1 MTTDESA
8 LVPDDLFAGLK
19 DDREDALQYLSIF
32 IDEAQTTLDELI
44 EALLALETGG
54 GRKQVEQLFV
64 AAHRMKGSAASI
76 GLNRIAKLSHLMEDL
91 LQTLLDKGCT
101 PTPEIT
107 DALLSCADGLRQSV
121 NSLRSGELQND
132 HFPELAQEL
141 LAASASFQASEPGAG
156 TAEAVPEPVN
166 EEAPACEDEPSPPS
180 APTAVGITDELRRQI
195 AATILDEHRE
205 DVLVGQIVFEPD
217 FPLAGLK
224 AQLLC
229 SKLANIGEIH
239 YLNPSLA
246 AMETIEDIASVEFAI
261 ATDKSGDA
269 VRSLLMIAG
278 VADAKVEP
286 LRPHRTQ
293 PQAQSPSPSQS
304 QAPVAA
310 AEARA
315 AEVRA
320 AEVRATEP
328 AIKPAETLRVDIDRL
343 DQLMNLAGQLAIG
356 KARMMQISDRLKK
369 AIAET
374 DLVCA
379 RDGVGDLF
387 EAIHLLDRVSD
398 GIQQGVMNMRMLPI
412 GPLFSRF
419 HRVIRD
425 ITRANGKDISLEIS
439 GEGTEL
445 DKRMIDELGDPMIHI
460 VRNCADHGIESP
472 EAREAAGKPRQGTI
486 SLCAF
491 HRGSSIVIRVS
502 DDGRGMDTARI
513 LAKAVERG
521 LVTPADAERMT
532 PREIYQLVFVPGLST
547 AEKVT
552 EVSGRG
558 VGMDIVRSK
567 IEELNGSIEID
578 SELGRGTT
586 LTVKLP
592 LTLAILPSLM
602 VEIDGDVFAIPLESV
617 IEIVSVGQSDIHSV
631 QGRPMASVRDRVVP
645 ILVLNRVFT
654 WRQAARR
661 LLSDSSSAT
670 TLVVIG
676 EGQQQLGLSVHN
688 VLGEEDVVIKSMADN
703 YRNVVG
709 IAGASILGDGRVSLI
724 LDPHALI
731 EMSSRSGIA
740 AALTVEKPQ

>member
-1 MTTDESA
+1 MTTSEHA
-8 LVPDDLFAGLK
+8 LGPDGLFAGLK

-91 LQTLLDKGCT
+91 MQTLLDEGCV
-101 PTPEIT
+101 PTPQIT

-121 NSLRSGELQND
+121 NALRSGELQND
-132 HFPELAQEL
+132 HFPELAQAL
-141 LAASASFQASEPGAG
+141 LAARGTSDTGGSPGQAPLQADVSQSEEPSKKD
-156 TAEAVPEPVN
+156 EAVD
-166 EEAPACEDEPSPPS
+166 APAAAVTED
-180 APTAVGITDELRRQI
+180 LRRHI
-195 AATILDEHRE
+195 AATILEEQRD
-205 DVLVGQIVFEPD
+205 DVLIGQIVFEPN

-229 SKLANIGEIH
+229 SKLANLGEIR

-246 AMETIEDIASVEFAI
+246 ALETLEDIATIEFGV
-261 ATDKSGDA
+261 ATDKEPEI
-269 VRSLLMIAG
+269 VRGLLMVAG
-278 VADAKVEP
+278 VQSVRVEP
-286 LRPHRTQ
+286 L
-293 PQAQSPSPSQS
+293 QS
-304 QAPVAA
+304 QALQRQTAA
-310 AEARA
+310 PTEAPTEARG
-315 AEVRA
+315 AE
-320 AEVRATEP
+320 P
-328 AIKPAETLRVDIDRL
+328 SIKPAETLRVDIERL

-356 KARMMQISDRLKK
+356 KARMTQISDRLKK
-369 AIAET
+369 AVSER
-374 DLVCA
+374 DYVCA

-425 ITRANGKDISLEIS
+425 LTRANGKDIRLEIS
-439 GEGTEL
+439 GESTEL

-472 EAREAAGKPRQGTI
+472 EARRAAGKPRHGTI

-491 HRGSSIVIRVS
+491 HRGSNIVIQVS
-502 DDGRGMDTARI
+502 DDGRGLNTSRI

-521 LVTPADAERMT
+521 LVSAADAERLT
-532 PREIYQLVFVPGLST
+532 PREIYQLIFVPGLST

-567 IEELNGSIEID
+567 IEELNGSIEIN

-586 LTVKLP
+586 LTIKLP

-602 VEIDGDVFAIPLESV
+602 VEIDGDVFAVPLESV
-617 IEIVSVGQSDIHSV
+617 LEIVSVGRNDIHTV

-654 WRQAARR
+654 WRQTAKR
-661 LLSDSSSAT
+661 LFAESPSAT

-688 VLGEEDVVIKSMADN
+688 VLGEEEIVIKSMADN

-740 AALTVEKPQ
+740 AAITAEKPQ

>member
-1 MTTDESA
+1 MTNDQQT

-54 GRKQVEQLFV
+54 GRKEVEQLFV

-91 LQTLLDKGCT
+91 LQTLIDKGCV
-101 PTPEIT
+101 PTPQIT

-121 NSLRSGELQND
+121 NALRSGELQND
-132 HFPELAQEL
+132 RFPALAQEL
-141 LAASASFQASEPGAG
+141 LAARVTLNNADALSH
-156 TAEAVPEPVN
+156 VP
-166 EEAPACEDEPSPPS
+166 AQTSPPS
-180 APTAVGITDELRRQI
+180 PEEPKRKNEPVVAPTLGITEDLRRRI
-195 AATILDEHRE
+195 AATILEEQRD
-205 DVLVGQIVFEPD
+205 DILIGQVVFQPNLPLVS
-217 FPLAGLK
+217 LK

-229 SKLANIGEIH
+229 SKLANVGEIRH
-239 YLNPSLA
+239 LNPSLEA
-246 AMETIEDIASVEFAI
+246 SETLEEIDAIEFSI
-261 ATDKSGDA
+261 ATDKRA
-269 VRSLLMIAG
+269 ETVQSLLMVAG
-278 VADAKVEP
+278 VQGVVVEP
-286 LRPHRTQ
+286 LRLRRS
-293 PQAQSPSPSQS
+293 QSPAASPT
-304 QAPVAA
+304 
-310 AEARA
+310 
-315 AEVRA
+315 EVQT
-320 AEVRATEP
+320 VEP
-328 AIKPAETLRVDIDRL
+328 GVKPAETLRVDIERL

-356 KARMMQISDRLKK
+356 KARITQVSDKLKK
-369 AIAET
+369 AVAEK
-374 DLVCA
+374 DYLVA
-379 RDGVGDLF
+379 RDGVGDLY
-387 EAIHLLDRVSD
+387 ETIHMLDRVSD

-425 ITRANGKDISLEIS
+425 LTRANGKEIRLDIS
-439 GEGTEL
+439 GEATEL
-445 DKRMIDELGDPMIHI
+445 DKRMIDELGDPLIHI

-472 EAREAAGKPRQGTI
+472 EARHSAGKPRYGTI

-491 HRGSSIVIRVS
+491 HRGSNIFIQVS
-502 DDGRGMDTARI
+502 DDGRGLDTARI

-521 LVTPADAERMT
+521 LVSPADAERLT
-532 PREIYQLVFVPGLST
+532 PREIYQLIFVPGLST

-567 IEELNGSIEID
+567 IEDLNGSIEID
-578 SELGRGTT
+578 SEVGRGTT
-586 LTVKLP
+586 LTIKLP

-602 VEIDGDVFAIPLESV
+602 VEIDGDVFAVPLESV
-617 IEIVSVGQSDIHSV
+617 LEIVCVGHNDIHMV
-631 QGRPMASVRDRVVP
+631 QGRPIASVRDRVVP

-654 WRQAARR
+654 WRQATKR
-661 LLSDSSSAT
+661 LLAENPSAT

-676 EGQQQLGLSVHN
+676 EGQQQLGLSVHH

-731 EMSSRSGIA
+731 DMSSRSGIA
-740 AALTVEKPQ
+740 AAKTMEKSQ

>member
-1 MTTDESA
+1 MTTNQSA

-19 DDREDALQYLSIF
+19 DDREDAQQYLSIF

-76 GLNRIAKLSHLMEDL
+76 GLNRIAKLSHFMEDL

-101 PTPEIT
+101 PTAEIT

-132 HFPELAQEL
+132 QFAELAREL
-141 LAASASFQASEPGAG
+141 LAASATFQAAQPCPQPGTETTAVAREPAHEDGRTCGDEPPCPDAPAVAA
-156 TAEAVPEPVN
+156 TAE
-166 EEAPACEDEPSPPS
+166 
-180 APTAVGITDELRRQI
+180 ITDELRREI
-195 AATILDEHRE
+195 AATILEEQRD
-205 DVLVGQIVFEPD
+205 DVLIGQILFEPD
-217 FPLAGLK
+217 LPLAGLK

-229 SKLANIGEIH
+229 SKLANVGEIR
-239 YLNPSLA
+239 YVNPSLA
-246 AMETIEDIASVEFAI
+246 AMETVEDIASVEFAV
-261 ATDKSGDA
+261 ATDKGVDV

-278 VADAKVEP
+278 VSSAKVEP
-286 LRPHRTQ
+286 LQ
-293 PQAQSPSPSQS
+293 PRRAQSQS
-304 QAPVAA
+304 QMPVVAA
-310 AEARA
+310 ADGV
-315 AEVRA
+315 AEVR
-320 AEVRATEP
+320 VSEP

-356 KARMMQISDRLKK
+356 KARMTQIGDRLKK
-369 AIAET
+369 AVAEK
-374 DLVCA
+374 DVVCA

-387 EAIHLLDRVSD
+387 EAIHLLERVSD

-425 ITRANGKDISLEIS
+425 ITRANGKDIRLEIS
-439 GEGTEL
+439 GEATEL

-486 SLCAF
+486 ALCAF
-491 HRGSSIVIRVS
+491 HRGSNIVIRVS
-502 DDGRGMDTARI
+502 DDGRGLDTARI

-532 PREIYQLVFVPGLST
+532 PREIYQLIFVPGLST
-547 AEKVT
+547 ADKVT

-578 SELGRGTT
+578 SGIGRGTT
-586 LTVKLP
+586 LTIKLP

-645 ILVLNRVFT
+645 VLVLNRVFT
-654 WRQAARR
+654 WRQAARK
-661 LLSDSSSAT
+661 LLADNAGAT

-676 EGQQQLGLSVHN
+676 EGQQQLGLSVHH

-740 AALTVEKPQ
+740 AALSVEKPQ

>member
-1 MTTDESA
+1 MTTAEQLHVSDEM
-8 LVPDDLFAGLK
+8 FAGLK

-32 IDEAQTTLDELI
+32 IDEAHTTLDELI

-54 GRKQVEQLFV
+54 GKKQVEQLFI

-91 LQTLLDKGCT
+91 LQTLVDKGCV
-101 PTPEIT
+101 PTPQIT
-107 DALLSCADGLRQSV
+107 DALLSCTDGLRQAV
-121 NSLRSGELQND
+121 NALRSGEPQTD
-132 HFPELAQEL
+132 RFAELAQEL
-141 LAASASFQASEPGAG
+141 LAARATFDGADALQQTPAPTGSEPSDEQKNQD
-156 TAEAVPEPVN
+156 TATV
-166 EEAPACEDEPSPPS
+166 
-180 APTAVGITDELRRQI
+180 APTTGITDDLRQQI
-195 AATILDEHRE
+195 AATILEEQRE
-205 DVLVGQIVFEPD
+205 DVLIGQIVFETHL
-217 FPLAGLK
+217 PLVSLK

-229 SKLANIGEIH
+229 SKLANLGEIRH
-239 YLNPSLA
+239 LNPSMA
-246 AMETIEDIASVEFAI
+246 AIESLDEIATIEFGV
-261 ATDKSGDA
+261 ATDKSMEA
-269 VRSLLMIAG
+269 VRGLLLVAG
-278 VADAKVEP
+278 VRSVTIEP
-286 LRPHRTQ
+286 LRVQRSESQ
-293 PQAQSPSPSQS
+293 SQSPAESQS
-304 QAPVAA
+304 QAPVLGDAKIA
-310 AEARA
+310 
-315 AEVRA
+315 
-320 AEVRATEP
+320 EP
-328 AIKPAETLRVDIDRL
+328 AIKPAETLRVDIERL

-356 KARMMQISDRLKK
+356 KARMTQISDQLKK
-369 AIAET
+369 SVAEK
-374 DLVCA
+374 DYICA

-387 EAIHLLDRVSD
+387 EAIHLLERVSD

-425 ITRANGKDISLEIS
+425 LTRANGKDIRLEIS

-472 EAREAAGKPRQGTI
+472 EVREAAGKPHHGTI

-491 HRGSSIVIRVS
+491 HRGSNIIIRVS
-502 DDGRGMDTARI
+502 DDGRGLDTVRI

-521 LVTPADAERMT
+521 QVSPADAERMT
-532 PREIYQLVFVPGLST
+532 PREIYQLIFTPGLST
-547 AEKVT
+547 ADKVT

-567 IEELNGSIEID
+567 IEELNGSIDIE

-586 LTVKLP
+586 LTIKLP

-602 VEIDGDVFAIPLESV
+602 VEIDGDVFAVPLESV
-617 IEIVSVGQSDIHSV
+617 LEIVNVGQSDIHSV
-631 QGRPMASVRDRVVP
+631 QGRPMASVRNRVVP
-645 ILVLNRVFT
+645 ILTLGRVFN
-654 WRQAARR
+654 WRQKAKKCVTE
-661 LLSDSSSAT
+661 DSNT

-676 EGQQQLGLSVHN
+676 EAQQQLGLSVHN

-709 IAGASILGDGRVSLI
+709 IAGASVLGDGRVSLI

-731 EMSSRSGIA
+731 EMSSRFGPA
-740 AALTVEKPQ
+740 AAITLEKPQ

>member
-1 MTTDESA
+1 MTDERA
-8 LVPDDLFAGLK
+8 LAPDDLFAGLK
-19 DDREDALQYLSIF
+19 DDREDAQQYLSIF

-54 GRKQVEQLFV
+54 GRKEVEQLFI

-91 LQTLLDKGCT
+91 LQTLVDKGCV
-101 PTPEIT
+101 PTPQIT

-121 NSLRSGELQND
+121 NTLRSGELQND
-132 HFPELAQEL
+132 SFPALAQEL
-141 LAASASFQASEPGAG
+141 LAARATFDNTDALSQTPLQ
-156 TAEAVPEPVN
+156 T
-166 EEAPACEDEPSPPS
+166 SPPS
-180 APTAVGITDELRRQI
+180 SEEPKSKDEPVVAPTLGITEDLRRQI
-195 AATILDEHRE
+195 AATILEEQRD
-205 DVLVGQIVFEPD
+205 DVLIGQIVFQPNL
-217 FPLAGLK
+217 PLVSLK

-229 SKLANIGEIH
+229 SKLANMGEIRH
-239 YLNPSLA
+239 MNPSLA
-246 AMETIEDIASVEFAI
+246 AIETLEEIAAIEFGV
-261 ATDKSGDA
+261 ATDKSPET
-269 VRSLLMIAG
+269 VQNLLTVAG
-278 VADAKVEP
+278 VQGVVVEP
-286 LRPHRTQ
+286 LKLQRSQ
-293 PQAQSPSPSQS
+293 PQTA
-304 QAPVAA
+304 APADVRT
-310 AEARA
+310 AE
-315 AEVRA
+315 
-320 AEVRATEP
+320 P
-328 AIKPAETLRVDIDRL
+328 GIKPAETLRVDIERL

-356 KARMMQISDRLKK
+356 KARMTQISDKLKK
-369 AIAET
+369 AVSEK
-374 DLVCA
+374 DYVCA

-387 EAIHLLDRVSD
+387 EAIHMLDRVSD

-425 ITRANGKDISLEIS
+425 LTRANGKDIHLEIS

-472 EAREAAGKPRQGTI
+472 ETRQSAGKPRHGTI

-491 HRGSSIVIRVS
+491 HRGSNIIIRVS
-502 DDGRGMDTARI
+502 DDGRGLDTARI
-513 LAKAVERG
+513 LAKAIERG
-521 LVTPADAERMT
+521 LVAPADAERMT
-532 PREIYQLVFVPGLST
+532 PREIYQLIMAPGLST

-567 IEELNGSIEID
+567 IEELNGSIDID
-578 SELGRGTT
+578 SEFGHGTT
-586 LTVKLP
+586 LTIKLP

-602 VEIDGDVFAIPLESV
+602 VEIDGDVFAVPLESV
-617 IEIVSVGQSDIHSV
+617 LEIVNVGRGDIHTV

-645 ILVLNRVFT
+645 ILVLNRVFN
-654 WRQAARR
+654 WRQAAKKI
-661 LLSDSSSAT
+661 LTEDSNTT

-676 EGQQQLGLSVHN
+676 EGQQQLGLSVNH

-731 EMSSRSGIA
+731 DMSSRSGIA
-740 AALTVEKPQ
+740 VAITVEKPQ

>member
-1 MTTDESA
+1 MTTAEQLHA
-8 LVPDDLFAGLK
+8 TDDMFAGLK
-19 DDREDALQYLSIF
+19 DDREDAQQYLSIF
-32 IDEAQTTLDELI
+32 IDEAHTTLDELI

-54 GRKQVEQLFV
+54 GKKQVEALFI

-91 LQTLLDKGCT
+91 LQTLVDKGCV
-101 PTPEIT
+101 PTPQIT
-107 DALLSCADGLRQSV
+107 DALLSCTDGLRQSV
-121 NSLRSGELQND
+121 NALRSGEPQED
-132 HFPELAQEL
+132 RFAALAKEL
-141 LAASASFQASEPGAG
+141 LAARATFDGAE
-156 TAEAVPEPVN
+156 TLQQTP
-166 EEAPACEDEPSPPS
+166 
-180 APTAVGITDELRRQI
+180 APTESKPSEEQKSPEAASDATTAVITDDLRHRI
-195 AATILDEHRE
+195 ASTILAEQRE
-205 DVLVGQIVFEPD
+205 DVLIGQIVFEPNL
-217 FPLAGLK
+217 PLVGLK

-229 SKLANIGEIH
+229 SKLANVGEVRH
-239 YLNPSLA
+239 LTPSLA
-246 AMETIEDIASVEFAI
+246 EIETLDEITTIEFGV
-261 ATDKSGDA
+261 ATDKSAEA
-269 VRSLLMIAG
+269 VRGLLMVAG
-278 VADAKVEP
+278 VQSVVVEP
-286 LRPHRTQ
+286 LESQRSQKQEQTQ
-293 PQAQSPSPSQS
+293 DHAQS
-304 QAPVAA
+304 QAAVPAA
-310 AEARA
+310 PSLDARIA
-315 AEVRA
+315 
-320 AEVRATEP
+320 EP
-328 AIKPAETLRVDIDRL
+328 AIKPAETLRVDIERL

-356 KARMMQISDRLKK
+356 KARMTQISDQLKK
-369 AIAET
+369 AVAEK
-374 DLVCA
+374 DFVCA

-412 GPLFSRF
+412 GPLFGRF

-425 ITRANGKDISLEIS
+425 LTRANGKDIRLEIS

-472 EAREAAGKPRQGTI
+472 DAREAAGKPRYGTI

-491 HRGSSIVIRVS
+491 HRGSNIIIRVS
-502 DDGRGMDTARI
+502 DDGRGLDTARI

-521 LVTPADAERMT
+521 QVSPADAERMT
-532 PREIYQLVFVPGLST
+532 PREIYQLIFTPGLST
-547 AEKVT
+547 ADKVT

-567 IEELNGSIEID
+567 IEELNGSIDIE

-602 VEIDGDVFAIPLESV
+602 VEIDGDVFAVPLESV
-617 IEIVSVGQSDIHSV
+617 LEIVNVGQSDIHSV

-645 ILVLNRVFT
+645 ILTLGRVFN
-654 WRQAARR
+654 WRQKAKKSATE
-661 LLSDSSSAT
+661 DSSK

-676 EGQQQLGLSVHN
+676 EAQQQLGLAVHH

-731 EMSSRSGIA
+731 EMSSRFGPA
-740 AALTVEKPQ
+740 AALTLEKPQ

>member
-1 MTTDESA
+1 MMADQRTLT
-8 LVPDDLFAGLK
+8 PDDLFTDLK

-44 EALLALETGG
+44 EALLALESGG

-76 GLNRIAKLSHLMEDL
+76 GLNRIAKLSHLMEDC
-91 LQTLLDKGCT
+91 LQTLVDKDCV
-101 PTPEIT
+101 PTPQIT
-107 DALLSCADGLRQSV
+107 DALLSCTDGLRQSV
-121 NSLRSGELQND
+121 NALRSGELQND
-132 HFPELAQEL
+132 HFVELASEL
-141 LAASASFQASEPGAG
+141 LAARATTGDAADLGESLS
-156 TAEAVPEPVN
+156 
-166 EEAPACEDEPSPPS
+166 PAAPPS
-180 APTAVGITDELRRQI
+180 TDGPAGQQEDAEPTTMVTEDLRRHM
-195 AATILDEHRE
+195 AATILEEQRE
-205 DVLVGQIVFEPD
+205 DVLIGQVVFEPHL
-217 FPLAGLK
+217 PLSGLK

-229 SKLANIGEIH
+229 SKLANAGEIR

-246 AMETIEDIASVEFAI
+246 VIETLEDVATIEFGIASE
-261 ATDKSGDA
+261 KDA
-269 VRSLLMIAG
+269 ETVRSLLMVAG
-278 VADAKVEP
+278 VQRVTVEP
-286 LRPHRTQ
+286 LKPQPAR
-293 PQAQSPSPSQS
+293 PQAVGPS
-304 QAPVAA
+304 
-310 AEARA
+310 
-315 AEVRA
+315 EVR
-320 AEVRATEP
+320 VSEP
-328 AIKPAETLRVDIDRL
+328 AVKPAETLRVDIERL

-356 KARMMQISDRLKK
+356 KARMTQISDRLKK
-369 AIAET
+369 AVGEK
-374 DLVCA
+374 DYVCA
-379 RDGVGDLF
+379 RDGLGDLV

-425 ITRANGKDISLEIS
+425 LTRANGKDIRLEIS
-439 GEGTEL
+439 GESTEL

-472 EAREAAGKPRQGTI
+472 EVRQAAGKPRHGTI

-502 DDGRGMDTARI
+502 DDGRGLDTSRI
-513 LAKAVERG
+513 LTKAVERG
-521 LVTPADAERMT
+521 LVSPADAERMT
-532 PREIYQLVFVPGLST
+532 PREIYQLIFVPGLST
-547 AEKVT
+547 AESVT

-578 SELGRGTT
+578 SERGRGTT
-586 LTVKLP
+586 LTIKLP

-602 VEIDGDVFAIPLESV
+602 VDIDGDVFAVPLESV
-617 IEIVSVGQSDIHSV
+617 LEIVSVGQRDVHTV

-645 ILVLNRVFT
+645 ILVLKRLLT
-654 WRQAARR
+654 WRQAAKRS
-661 LLSDSSSAT
+661 LAEESNEL
-670 TLVVIG
+670 TLVIIG
-676 EGQQQLGLSVHN
+676 EGQQQLGLSVHR
-688 VLGEEDVVIKSMADN
+688 VLGEEDIVIKSLADN

-709 IAGASILGDGRVSLI
+709 IAGASVLGDGRVSLI

-740 AALTVEKPQ
+740 AAVTKEKSQ

>member
-1 MTTDESA
+1 MTTAEQLHTSDEM
-8 LVPDDLFAGLK
+8 FAGLK
-19 DDREDALQYLSIF
+19 DDREDAQQYLSIF
-32 IDEAQTTLDELI
+32 IDEAHTTLDELI

-54 GRKQVEQLFV
+54 GKKQVEQLFI

-91 LQTLLDKGCT
+91 LQTLVDKGCV
-101 PTPEIT
+101 PTPQIT
-107 DALLSCADGLRQSV
+107 DALLSCTDGLRQAV
-121 NSLRSGELQND
+121 NALRSGEPQSD
-132 HFPELAQEL
+132 RFAELAQEL
-141 LAASASFQASEPGAG
+141 LAARATFDGADALQQAPAPTG
-156 TAEAVPEPVN
+156 AEASAEQNTPA
-166 EEAPACEDEPSPPS
+166 EATV
-180 APTAVGITDELRRQI
+180 APTMGITDALREQI
-195 AATILDEHRE
+195 AATILEEQRE
-205 DVLVGQIVFEPD
+205 DVLIGQIVFEPNL
-217 FPLAGLK
+217 PLVSLK

-229 SKLANIGEIH
+229 SKLANVGEIRH
-239 YLNPSLA
+239 LNPSMADIESLD
-246 AMETIEDIASVEFAI
+246 EIPTIEFGV
-261 ATDKSGDA
+261 ATDKSRES
-269 VRSLLMIAG
+269 VRGLLLVAG
-278 VADAKVEP
+278 VQSVTIEP
-286 LRPHRTQ
+286 LCTQRPESKS
-293 PQAQSPSPSQS
+293 QSQSTLPSESLSSSESQS
-304 QAPVAA
+304 QAQTTAD
-310 AEARA
+310 ARIA
-315 AEVRA
+315 
-320 AEVRATEP
+320 EP
-328 AIKPAETLRVDIDRL
+328 AIKPAETLRVDIERL

-356 KARMMQISDRLKK
+356 KARMTQISDQLKK
-369 AIAET
+369 SVAEK
-374 DLVCA
+374 DFICA

-387 EAIHLLDRVSD
+387 EAIHLLERVSD

-425 ITRANGKDISLEIS
+425 LTRANGKDIRLEIS
-439 GEGTEL
+439 GESTEL

-472 EAREAAGKPRQGTI
+472 EVREAAGKPHHGTI

-491 HRGSSIVIRVS
+491 HRGSNIIIRVS
-502 DDGRGMDTARI
+502 DDGRGLDTARI

-521 LVTPADAERMT
+521 QVSPADAERMT
-532 PREIYQLVFVPGLST
+532 PREIYQLIFTPGLST
-547 AEKVT
+547 ADKVT

-567 IEELNGSIEID
+567 IEELNGSIDIE

-586 LTVKLP
+586 LTIKLP

-602 VEIDGDVFAIPLESV
+602 VEIDGDVFAVPLESV
-617 IEIVSVGQSDIHSV
+617 LEIVNVGQDDIHSV

-645 ILVLNRVFT
+645 ILTLGRVFN
-654 WRQAARR
+654 WRQKAKQTVTE
-661 LLSDSSSAT
+661 DSSR

-676 EGQQQLGLSVHN
+676 EAQQQLGLSVHN

-731 EMSSRSGIA
+731 EMSSRFGPA
-740 AALTVEKPQ
+740 AAITLEKPQ